1 MDVTLLFEL
10 VAWSGNTE
18 KRLPTISFMMFS
30 VFVLS
35 ILLQI
40 TLILCHD
47 SEAAKCLS
55 NSVAID
61 CCTLQSLGQQSIS
74 FRYRSSRRAT
84 FQCVING
91 MNTS

>member
-30 VFVLS
+30 VFVLGL
-35 ILLQI
+35 LLQI

-61 CCTLQSLGQQSIS
+61 LLYPSVVRTAVHFIQIQE
-74 FRYRSSRRAT
+74 FT
-84 FQCVING
+84 
-91 MNTS
+91 